1 MKYII
6 QSESF
11 FIKKEE
17 VEKIIKFINI
27 KKEQIFIFDY
37 AENQFLE
44 SLNQYLST
52 SIFGEKKLVILNN
65 CLFLEKKILDKN
77 LIKKLEII
85 INTNIENYLIFKNNN
100 FSKNNKLLN
109 EAIKS
114 KKIEL
119 ITKEKPSRFEITNFL
134 KNEIKKNNFFLDSY
148 TIKKILRYTKYDYD
162 ILKNE
167 LEKFFLSKK
176 ELNQK
181 NIDQIIYDYVG
192 ENIFQLYD
200 ALLEKNTFNLN
211 NILNSLRIK
220 NISPIFIIEY
230 LIKEL
235 QYLLLIKNYNN
246 LNLKE
251 KTSFLELKLNSYR
264 LKKMYDNANIY
275 NYEYIENIIIK
286 LIKALI
292 LFKSNSSSST
302 YQLFI
307 SKIVLISSQL

>member
-27 KKEQIFIFDY
+27 KREQIFIFDY

-44 SLNQYLST
+44 FLNQYLST

-65 CLFLEKKILDKN
+65 CHFLEKKILDKN

-85 INTNIENYLIFKNNN
+85 INTNIENYLIFKSNN
-100 FSKNNKLLN
+100 FNRNNKLLN

-119 ITKEKPSRFEITNFL
+119 ITKEKPNRFAITSFL
-134 KNEIKKNNFFLDSY
+134 KKEIKKNSFFLDSY
-148 TIKKILRYTKYDYD
+148 IIKKILRYTKYDYD

-200 ALLEKNTFNLN
+200 ALLEKDTFSLN

-220 NISPIFIIEY
+220 NIAPIFIIEY

-251 KTSFLELKLNSYR
+251 KTSFLELKLNNYR

-275 NYEYIENIIIK
+275 NYEYIENLIIK

-307 SKIVLISSQL
+307 SKIILISSQL

>member
-11 FIKKEE
+11 LIKKEE

-37 AENQFLE
+37 TENQFSE
-44 SLNQYLST
+44 AWNQYLGT
-52 SIFGEKKLVILNN
+52 SIFGEKKLIILNN

-85 INTNIENYLIFKNNN
+85 INTNIENYLIFKCNS
-100 FSKNNKLLN
+100 FSKSNKFLN
-109 EAIKS
+109 AAIKD

-119 ITKEKPSRFEITNFL
+119 ITKEKPNRFEVTNFL
-134 KNEIKKNNFFLDSY
+134 KNKIKNNNAFLDSY
-148 TIKKILRYTKYDYD
+148 TAKKLLRYTKYDYD
-162 ILKNE
+162 ILNNE
-167 LEKFFLSKK
+167 LKKLFLIK
-176 ELNQK
+176 ENLNQK

-200 ALLEKNTFNLN
+200 ALLEKNTFALN
-211 NILNSLRIK
+211 SILNSLRIK
-220 NISPIFIIEY
+220 NIAPIFITEY

-235 QYLLLIKNYNN
+235 QYLLLIKNYND
-246 LNLKE
+246 LDLEE
-251 KTSFLELKLNSYR
+251 KTSFLELKLNNYR
-264 LKKMYDNANIY
+264 LKRMYDNANTY
-275 NYEYIENIIIK
+275 NYQYIENIIIK
-286 LIKALI
+286 LIKTLI

-307 SKIVLISSQL
+307 SKLILISSQL